1 MVATSA
7 VNEAL
12 NLNFPEPCKKRGH
25 RKRER
30 ERGRKLRQGTSSYEV
45 IKLVYIWVVVLYS
58 VCPHHALLSYPLC
71 LTEEMFIYLSVKI
84 WNERIPLLK
93 ELPGYII
100 GSVCAHPSY
109 NDKNDFLKSGCSEMW
124 RSSAQAAPMIVD
136 WQGRLTL
143 DPPWVSW
150 EL

>member
-1 MVATSA
+1 MLFHFYHNNLSYELRIDLSGWAKSA
-7 VNEAL
+7 FRGAL
-12 NLNFPEPCKKRGH
+12 RGDQARLRMEMSWRWEKGDSRFRNGCNICSQWSIKPELSRTLQEERTQK
-25 RKRER
+25 ER

-93 ELPGYII
+93 ELL
-100 GSVCAHPSY
+100 
-109 NDKNDFLKSGCSEMW
+109 D
-124 RSSAQAAPMIVD
+124 
-136 WQGRLTL
+136 TL
-143 DPPWVSW
+143 
-150 EL
+150 

>member
-30 ERGRKLRQGTSSYEV
+30 EGERLRQGTSSYEV

-58 VCPHHALLSYPLC
+58 VCPHHALLSFPLSYWRNV
-71 LTEEMFIYLSVKI
+71 YLSFCKNLEWKNTFIKGVT
-84 WNERIPLLK
+84 
-93 ELPGYII
+93 GYII